1 MSRLAR
7 VLISLL
13 ALVLLASGVLA
24 GELRRQRLRNGLE
37 VLMREAHGSPMVA
50 SIVTVGAGSRHED
63 TASYGAT
70 HFLEHMTFNGTATR
84 SREDINEGVKEIGG
98 YINAFTRR
106 EYVCYILLVPREH
119 LREGLA
125 LQADMIFD
133 SQLPPGEFEKEK
145 RVVVEEMLQ
154 EQDSGHTRAEQ
165 FRSGALLGGTAYDH
179 PVLGTAASIEGL
191 TQDGVMAYYRSRY
204 VPANSRLFLVGDF
217 TRREAL
223 ALLRETYGRHR
234 GAAPPPGEPVDLDW
248 PAAPTWHATAGGR
261 GQPSL
266 ELVWPAPAMTAGG
279 YAAQLVLAELLG
291 DSHRSPL
298 LGEGTADL
306 AFSAGVEAYADFSF
320 LTLSVDP
327 GERPVNELLPALAA
341 RLGALADWVPDAGHV
356 ADAANALRVEDVFL
370 QDTYHYYAMM
380 KSAELALGGHD
391 LLDSYREALMRL
403 DPPAVRGALERSLL
417 AAPPRLLWTAADG
430 EPAAMDGATLAA
442 FAPSARHVKVTAAPR
457 RERHRESARPAYDR
471 VRRGE
476 TRRGVLD
483 NGLTVLVKADPASE
497 VLAAHLLVRGRS
509 AREPRGKAGIA
520 NLAHR
525 LLAAGTAVRDEAAID
540 AVLTRLGAQ
549 LKTVDNP
556 WIPFDDYY
564 TREDFSYVRLE
575 TLDESAGEAL
585 ALLAE
590 LAGEAA
596 YPEAAVERER
606 GRVLGA
612 LRRGAG
618 SPSAVAR
625 ETLGAWLFP
634 EGGRG
639 LPAEGLPETVATIT
653 AENLR
658 AFHAQYFN
666 PRHMILSIVT
676 SRPAGD
682 IFAMAAD
689 AFGALPGAACP
700 PILASRPQAGPH
712 EDRCPLD
719 KSQVSILATRVTP
732 PVTETDPALRVL
744 VDVLSARLGLEL
756 RETQGLAYSVGAGL
770 RFVPGLAPGARG
782 FGLLTM
788 QISTGVE
795 NLDQARS
802 GMMTELR
809 RLAAEP
815 PSPVEIARATGGRRG
830 RELMRDL
837 SRIHQAYR
845 MGLREH
851 LGLDPFDWREEL
863 EVVGQEVTPE
873 VLAAQAEQLSRHD
886 DWIWILA
893 GGGLR

>member
-1 MSRLAR
+1 MSRSAR

-13 ALVLLASGVLA
+13 ALALLATGALA
-24 GELRRQRLRNGLE
+24 GELRRHRLRNGLE

-63 TASYGAT
+63 AASFGAT

-84 SREDINEGVKEIGG
+84 TREDINEGVKEIGG

-119 LREGLA
+119 LREGLD
-125 LQADMIFD
+125 LQADMIFG
-133 SQLPPGEFEKEK
+133 SELPPGEFEKER

-154 EQDSGHTRAEQ
+154 EQDSGHYRAEQ

-191 TQDGVMAYYRSRY
+191 TQEGVMAYYRARY
-204 VPANSRLFLVGDF
+204 VPANCRLFLVGDF

-223 ALLRETYGRHR
+223 KLLRGTYGRHR
-234 GAAPPPGEPVDLDW
+234 GDAPPPSEAVALDW
-248 PAAPTWHATAGGR
+248 PESPAWHAGAGR
-261 GQPSL
+261 RPSL
-266 ELVWPAPAMTAGG
+266 ELVWPAPPMGGGG
-279 YAAQLVLAELLG
+279 YAAQVVLAELLS
-291 DSHRSPL
+291 DAHRSPL

-306 AFSAGVEAYADFSF
+306 ALSVGVEPYADFSF
-320 LTLSVDP
+320 VSLSVEP
-327 GERPVNELLPALAA
+327 GETPLDELLPALAS
-341 RLGALADWVPDAGHV
+341 RLATLADWVPDAGHV

-391 LLDSYREALMRL
+391 LMASYQEDLAGL
-403 DPPAVRGALERSLL
+403 DPAAVRGALEQSLL
-417 AAPPRLLWTAADG
+417 AAPPRLLWTAPGG
-430 EPAAMDGATLAA
+430 EPAAVDEETLAA
-442 FAPSARHVKVTAAPR
+442 FAPVSRHVEVAAAPR
-457 RERHRESARPAYDR
+457 KDRRRAGAMPAYDR

-476 TRRGVLD
+476 TRRAVLD

-497 VLAAHLLVRGRS
+497 VMAAHLLVRGRA
-509 AREPRGKAGIA
+509 AREPEGKAGIA

-525 LLAAGTAVRDEAAID
+525 LLAAGTAARDEAAID
-540 AVLTRLGAQ
+540 AALTRLGAK

-575 TLDESAGEAL
+575 ALDESAGEAL
-585 ALLAE
+585 TLLAE
-590 LAGEAA
+590 LVGQAS
-596 YPEAAVERER
+596 YPEAAVARER

-618 SPSAVAR
+618 SPSSEAR
-625 ETLGAWLFP
+625 RILGAWLFP

-639 LPAEGLPETVATIT
+639 LPAAGLPETVGNIT
-653 AENLR
+653 AEELR

-666 PRHMILSIVT
+666 PRHMILSVVT
-676 SRPAGD
+676 SRPAGEVLGLVE
-682 IFAMAAD
+682 D
-689 AFGALPGAACP
+689 AFGALPRLDCP
-700 PILASRPQAGPH
+700 PIPASRPQAGPH
-712 EDRCPLD
+712 EEHCPLD
-719 KSQVSILATRVTP
+719 KAQVSILATRVTP
-732 PVTETDPALRVL
+732 PAAEIDPALRVL

-756 RETQGLAYSVGAGL
+756 RETRGLAYSVGAGL
-770 RFVPGLAPGARG
+770 RFVPGLAPGAAG
-782 FGLLTM
+782 FGLLTLQM
-788 QISTGVE
+788 STGAE
-795 NLDQARS
+795 NLTRARE
-802 GMMTELR
+802 GMTEELR

-837 SRIHQAYR
+837 ARIHQAYR

-851 LGLDPFDWREEL
+851 LGLDPFAWREE
-863 EVVGQEVTPE
+863 QEVLGREITPAD
-873 VLAAQAEQLSRHD
+873 LAAQAGELSRRD

-893 GGGLR
+893 GGGL